1 MKPFKESI
9 MEATQQ
15 FKSHG
20 YAEKLKIHLT
30 SDSMPLGHEDM
41 LAFLYDKI
49 NNILKI

>member
-1 MKPFKESI
+1 
-9 MEATQQ
+9 MEALQQ

-30 SDSMPLGHEDM
+30 SDSIPPEHEDL

-49 NNILKI
+49 HNI